1 MGIKDWLRSKST
13 KIEEVIVVR
22 RCRVLFCF
30 RRSIE
35 LLHFGV
41 VRVSIRQQ
49 TIIKYFWYSV

>member
-22 RCRVLFCF
+22 RCRALFCF
-30 RRSIE
+30 RHSIE

-41 VRVSIRQQ
+41 VWVSIRQQ
-49 TIIKYFWYSV
+49 TIIKYFWYSI